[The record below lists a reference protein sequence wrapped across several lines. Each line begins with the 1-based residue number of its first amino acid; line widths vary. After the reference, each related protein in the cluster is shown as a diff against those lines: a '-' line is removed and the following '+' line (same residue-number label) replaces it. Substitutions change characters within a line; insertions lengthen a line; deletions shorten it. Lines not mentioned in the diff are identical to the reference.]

1 MSNEERVKYWLD
13 SAVETREVANE
24 SYTSKHYDWA
34 FFQWHLAIEKLFK
47 GIISKKDDTPIFTHD
62 LLKLAKQA
70 GIPLSQLQQDWLN
83 EITTYSIDARY
94 DDYKRSFYK
103 KVTEKVYREKWQAL
117 CEEVFVWL
125 QNKF

>member
-1 MSNEERVKYWLD
+1 MSNDERVKYWLD
-13 SAVETREVANE
+13 SATETREIANE

-47 GIISKKDDTPIFTHD
+47 GIISKHDETPVFTHD

-70 GIPLSQLQQDWLN
+70 DVQLSPLLQDQLN
-83 EITTYSIDARY
+83 EITSYSIDARY

-103 KVTEKVYREKWQAL
+103 KVIAKQYREKWSRVCA
-117 CEEVFVWL
+117 EVFVWT
-125 QNKF
+125 QNMF

>member
-1 MSNEERVKYWLD
+1 MSNDDRVKYWLD
-13 SAVETREVANE
+13 SALETKEIAQE
-24 SYTSKHYDWA
+24 SYEAKHYDWA

-47 GIISKKDDTPIFTHD
+47 VIISKNDDTPVFTHD

-70 GIPLSQLQQDWLN
+70 DVQLSPLLQDQLN
-83 EITTYSIDARY
+83 EITSYSIDARY

-103 KVTEKVYREKWQAL
+103 KVITKDYREKWYAL
-117 CEEVFVWL
+117 CEEVFAWL